1 MNAIKKQRDKHS
13 SRSADLRL
21 RQPVLVEG
29 NRLASATP
37 ATTPSEQIC
46 DFKTKYGNSG
56 RNVAFFAAS
65 RSPHGHW
72 RK

>member
-1 MNAIKKQRDKHS
+1 MNAIKKTTRQTFVT
-13 SRSADLRL
+13 LR
-21 RQPVLVEG
+21 RFAAAAAVLVEG

-56 RNVAFFAAS
+56 RKCGLFRGITKRAWTLA
-65 RSPHGHW
+65 
-72 RK
+72 